1 MDSARLS
8 STNRRCWSQLY
19 ARLCHSP
26 ALPLE
31 LVINKVGKLSVCKTW
46 KHVCVIFTLPLGK
59 VATVLKLYQSQ
70 RMLALS
76 LTETESSS
84 WREDSLQ
91 EMPLPPKKMQVWR
104 NFILNL
110 ILKLSKCNF
119 VSASCSVEQPMP
131 VTTKCIVSLPEGLQT
146 IHYQLQR
153 FFLSNCKKKSCFKAS
168 MMRSATDAMARCLN
182 DEENHAACE
191 QHLKYVTD

>member
-1 MDSARLS
+1 MQNVKTRLRHLYIAPQESGNCVETWPLPESAHA
-8 STNRRCWSQLY
+8 STIIDRDRIIIMEGRQSTRD
-19 ARLCHSP
+19 ASP
-26 ALPLE
+26 AKENAGLTKFS
-31 LVINKVGKLSVCKTW
+31 IKAFFAKVV
-46 KHVCVIFTLPLGK
+46 
-59 VATVLKLYQSQ
+59 Y
-70 RMLALS
+70 
-76 LTETESSS
+76 
-84 WREDSLQ
+84 
-91 EMPLPPKKMQVWR
+91 
-104 NFILNL
+104 
-110 ILKLSKCNF
+110 KCNF